1 MYISRDLD
9 LDGLVFVKLRM
20 LHTTSMYYRLA
31 VWKRKPIW
39 LRRLYDF
46 GDDDEA
52 ADGSDGG
59 GLNVEHHL
67 GVIVGRVGFDGIQE
81 EGVSYRFVE
90 KKKEAPSTNIV

>member
-1 MYISRDLD
+1 MVGDLD
-9 LDGLVFVKLRM
+9 LDGSVFVKLRM

-46 GDDDEA
+46 GDDEA

-67 GVIVGRVGFDGIQE
+67 GVVGRVGFDGIQE